1 MLNMPFPTIARF
13 LRWKLIRCEQKDA
26 VDDGSV
32 QLKTYSLFLS
42 RKSGIVRAS
51 RTDE

>member
-1 MLNMPFPTIARF
+1 MPNTPFPTTARF

-32 QLKTYSLFLS
+32 QLKTYLLIPSPENPEL
-42 RKSGIVRAS
+42 
-51 RTDE
+51 